1 MSALLTGRSLN
12 LNVVKEPMK
21 NPLLVVITFA
31 LLLIVFFT
39 GCNDRPQNVEN
50 AETSVIEAERD
61 LEVAK
66 AEANAEVR
74 IYKQEMNNA
83 IVENNRIIANFKEQI
98 SNEDGNT
105 KAAYEEKIAEVEKLN
120 HEMKQKL
127 DNYNHTNRENWD
139 SFKEDFSSNMKNL
152 ENSLDDFFTGR
163 KTATN

>member
-1 MSALLTGRSLN
+1 
-12 LNVVKEPMK
+12 MK
-21 NPLLVVITFA
+21 NHLFVVVAFA
-31 LLLIVFFT
+31 LLSIVLLT

-74 IYKQEMNNA
+74 IYRQEMNNA
-83 IVENNRIIANFKEQI
+83 IVENNRIIANIKEQI
-98 SNEDGNT
+98 SSEDGDT
-105 KAAYEEKIAEVEKLN
+105 KAAYKEKIAEVEKLN
-120 HEMKQKL
+120 HELKQKL
-127 DNYNHTNRENWD
+127 DNYNHTNRENWNTFRD
-139 SFKEDFSSNMKNL
+139 DFSSNMENL